1 VRVVRRRR
9 RGVRRDGILVIVG
22 GWVMRLWFFVD
33 GEVEMLDDLRDDAVK
48 KELQNE

>member
-1 VRVVRRRR
+1 MRVVRRRR

-33 GEVEMLDDLRDDAVK
+33 GDIEMVDDYLRDAVK
-48 KELQNE
+48 